1 MFFNGLND
9 KSFEVWAS
17 DDEDLPQRSHH
28 PGSPITV
35 DSDVNQLL
43 SSPQVDPEHTYLLV
57 KNLPVG
63 VTEREM
69 WALFQDSISLE
80 KVFILP
86 KTNNVYLKFTSTV
99 EISSII
105 ASNEA
110 VPMVY
115 QGHKLKMGSVLKLP
129 LDLNNASK
137 VVLLTL
143 YDEKIEVTAQAVHQI
158 FKDSWRPL
166 RIIVFKKK
174 NFHVFMEFDSAEE
187 SAAFKDSFDNTN
199 FNGFFYLKV
208 QFTRKN
214 CLNVVKNSPMEHDF
228 TAVSDCRAH
237 FQTVDFN
244 YLESCIRSPQAAQR
258 TSPNAAF
265 SLQNFDDFAEAVSP
279 TADLTKESPTAN
291 DQTLDTSEDKCEYFY
306 LLHLSNLHS
315 DLRVK
320 AIFNLF
326 SLYGNIEKISTE
338 FPKRKATVFYMTE
351 FEQMTAHH
359 CLGSLALY
367 GNELQLSV
375 SKVSRTAPLTT
386 IYPNLVQYKKGAEG
400 RQVNA
405 LSKLRVIN
413 KPNQVL
419 YVFNLTPA
427 ASLEHLKSLFSQLA
441 KPEELEYSNES
452 KNSALVTF
460 KTVDEATRVLCA
472 FKNTNVGDKSLKI
485 NFANNN
491 LIKAKDACQRKSKFV
506 SLQSFSELSTF
517 VDFDPNVSQRKAPL
531 WEQNPRLKLHRKPL
545 EKIA

>member
-1 MFFNGLND
+1 MYFNGLND
-9 KSFEVWAS
+9 RSFEVWAS
-17 DDEDLPQRSHH
+17 DDEEQPQPSNH
-28 PGSPITV
+28 PSSPITV
-35 DSDVNQLL
+35 DSDVNQLF
-43 SSPQVDPEHTYLLV
+43 STPQVDPEHTYLLI
-57 KNLPVG
+57 KNLPPG
-63 VTEREM
+63 ITEKEM
-69 WALFQDSISLE
+69 WSLFQDSISLE

-158 FKDSWRPL
+158 FKDAWRPL

-174 NFHVFMEFDSAEE
+174 NYQVFMEFDSAEE
-187 SAAFKDSFDNTN
+187 SAAFRDSFDNTN

-214 CLNVVKNSPMEHDF
+214 CLNVIKNSPMEHDF
-228 TAVSDCRAH
+228 TTTNDFKAR

-244 YLESCIRSPQAAQR
+244 LLEHCSESPITVQPRAQ
-258 TSPNAAF
+258 NAAF
-265 SLQNFDDFAEAVSP
+265 SLQNFEDFTDVP
-279 TADLTKESPTAN
+279 TSANENVKESPTAN
-291 DQTLDTSEDKCEYFY
+291 DQTLDTSEDKSEYYY
-306 LLHLSNLHS
+306 LLHLSNLNS
-315 DLRVK
+315 ELRVK

-338 FPKRKATVFYMTE
+338 FPKRKATVFFLTE

-359 CLGSLALY
+359 CLGNLTLY
-367 GNELQLSV
+367 GNQLSLAV
-375 SKVSRTAPLTT
+375 SKVSKTAPLTT
-386 IYPNLVQYKKGAEG
+386 IYPNLVQYKKGTDG
-400 RQVNA
+400 RNVSP

-419 YVFNLTPA
+419 YVFNLSPTA
-427 ASLEHLKSLFSQLA
+427 TLELLRTLFSQLA
-441 KPEELEYSNES
+441 QPEALEYSNES

-460 KTVDEATRVLCA
+460 KTVDDAARVLCA

-485 NFANNN
+485 NFANSN

-506 SLQSFSELSTF
+506 SLQSFSELNTL
-517 VDFDPNVSQRKAPL
+517 VDFDATVCQRKTPL